1 MSALIDLSHC
11 CDHHAGHAL
20 EMLYKSSSEPP
31 DGGAWEPHESP
42 FIAQIIE
49 LFTQRGLLRL
59 GKVREELQAWLQGAR
74 HDPAATR
81 PINRPEGMMGRWTQA
96 ELDLVRLYLTSLPK
110 EAYTLDDW
118 MMVVDYLVQRYLPM
132 NDLRSEAEWLAVR
145 SSMMGRVQANIEAL
159 TAKQADKVMAALPLT
174 VSAAASQFRMS
185 PEQRAIMEFGW
196 QRCAENVVSLSD
208 DLRHRMR
215 KLIMNY
221 QFAQF
226 TGDKAQT
233 AEALQSKLLD
243 EFGLLNR
250 DWRRIAVTEAGEN
263 ANQGLIASLPVGT
276 KVRRVEQYK
285 HACGHCVKIDGKV
298 MTVVSPTKE
307 PKDGDTEV
315 WVGKNNIGR
324 SASPRKKVGNVL
336 VEREPH
342 EKWWIAAG
350 VQHPHCR
357 GRWVVQKQPDSA
369 GDLDFS
375 DWLANTLRN

>member
-1 MSALIDLSHC
+1 MSLIDLSHC
-11 CDHHAGHAL
+11 CDHHASHAL

-31 DGGAWEPHESP
+31 DGDAWEPHESP

-59 GKVREELQAWLQGAR
+59 GKVQEELQAWLQGAR

-81 PINRPEGMMGRWTQA
+81 PIHRPEGMMGRWTQG

-159 TAKQADKVMAALPLT
+159 TAKQADKVVAALPLT
-174 VSAAASQFRMS
+174 VSAAASQFRMT

-369 GDLDFS
+369 GDSEFS
-375 DWLANTLRN
+375 AWLAATLRS